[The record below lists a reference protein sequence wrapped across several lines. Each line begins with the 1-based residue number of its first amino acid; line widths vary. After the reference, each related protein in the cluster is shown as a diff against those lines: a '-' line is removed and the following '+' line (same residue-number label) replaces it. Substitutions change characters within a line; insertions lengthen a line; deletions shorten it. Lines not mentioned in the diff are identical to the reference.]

1 MKIAQKVLL
10 MCNFAVPLEVLHLV
24 SDTFVTEPCSGMTLV

>member
-1 MKIAQKVLL
+1 